1 MKLVATSDFRNP
13 NVEKIDVGANKIH
26 DLHIHKGARFSIGGD
41 LPFEKLSAADKKL
54 VVELN
59 VAGRI
64 VEESQKEKAKQI
76 DDEVKADEA
85 AEAARNKKPEASAK
99 K

>member
-13 NVEKIDVGANKIH
+13 DVEGIDVGADKVADMH
-26 DLHIHKGARFSIGGD
+26 VHKGARFAIGND
-41 LPFEKLSAADKKL
+41 LPFEKLNASQKKL

-59 VAGRI
+59 ASGRI
-64 VEESQKEKAKQI
+64 VEESQKEKVAAIDKEVALEKAK
-76 DDEVKADEA
+76 EA
-85 AEAARNKKPEASAK
+85 KPAAAK

>member
-13 NVEKIDVGANKIH
+13 DPETIDIGNDRVH
-26 DLHIHKGARFSIGGD
+26 DFHISKGARFQIGQPD
-41 LPFEKLSAADKKL
+41 QPFEKLTGPQKKL

-59 VAGRI
+59 AAGRI
-64 VEESQKEKAKQI
+64 VEESQKDKVAQI
-76 DDEVKADEA
+76 DKEVADEK
-85 AEAARNKKPEASAK
+85 RKASPAAK

>member
-13 NVEKIDVGANKIH
+13 DVEAIDVGADKIA
-26 DLHIHKGARFSIGGD
+26 DLHIHKGARFAIGND
-41 LPFEKLSAADKKL
+41 LPFEKLNASQKKL

-59 VAGRI
+59 AAGRI
-64 VEESQKEKAKQI
+64 IEESQKEKVAAI
-76 DDEVKADEA
+76 DKEVA
-85 AEAARNKKPEASAK
+85 AEKAKATETKAAK